1 VRSRVDL
8 PDLAFAALLAAIGAV
23 VLIAGSELSLGRAS
37 NMGPGYVP
45 RGLALIVIA
54 FGIGLG
60 IRAAL
65 APARGFPG
73 ISVRALVLISA
84 ALAVFSLLLP
94 LAGLAIASVA
104 TVACASLASR
114 DVRPVE
120 AAVAALALAAFAVL
134 LFATALG
141 LPIPVWPR

>member
-1 VRSRVDL
+1 MRSRVDL
-8 PDLAFAALLAAIGAV
+8 PDLAFAALLVAIGATALV
-23 VLIAGSELSLGRAS
+23 AGSDLAVGRAS

-60 IRAAL
+60 ARAVL
-65 APARGFPG
+65 APARPLPK
-73 ISVRALVLISA
+73 ISLRALVLISG

-94 LAGLAIASVA
+94 LAGLAAASLG
-104 TVACASLASR
+104 TVACASIASA
-114 DVRPVE
+114 DMRPVE
-120 AAVAALALAAFAVL
+120 ATIAAIVLAAFAVL
-134 LFATALG
+134 LFVTGLG